1 MRGARVRRRSPRA
14 ENVFVLQQLPELDV
28 RERQVLRFTAT
39 FCAEQGHLPSAA
51 EIAIGC
57 GIGSPATATRALR
70 ALERR
75 GLIERDPEYPRL
87 ARVPIEFPS
96 CRPEL
101 ELALVEIAVH
111 ESRGNLDILREALR
125 WAPDAEAIA
134 FLHREGVARATLLRA
149 YEEARGRLRA
159 QGVVL
164 APAVQQ
170 LVDIQPDLIRRRHAQ
185 ITGWDTYCVYSAA
198 ISLLARRYTTTID
211 QVGLPLLEPV
221 WVSEALVYDGERRLD
236 RAHAAQQAGSAEATA
251 IVAALVDDLFEVF
264 EALVATFPE
273 LTLPPVSEPARVLD
287 AVAEPA

>member
-1 MRGARVRRRSPRA
+1 VLRRAARTNLIVMDLVPSD
-14 ENVFVLQQLPELDV
+14 LDV

-39 FCAEQGHLPSAA
+39 FCAEKGHLPSAA

-75 GLIERDPEYPRL
+75 GLIERDPDYPRL
-87 ARVPIEFPS
+87 ARVTIEFPA

-101 ELALVEIAVH
+101 ELALVEIAMH
-111 ESRGNLDILREALR
+111 ESRGNLDIVREALR
-125 WAPDAEAIA
+125 WAPDADAIA

-149 YEEARGRLRA
+149 YEEARARLRA

-164 APAVQQ
+164 APEVQQ
-170 LVDIQPDLIRRRHAQ
+170 LVDGQQDVIRRRHAR

-198 ISLLARRYTTTID
+198 ISLLARAYTTTLD

-236 RAHAAQQAGSAEATA
+236 RAYAAHHSTSAEATA
-251 IVAALVDDLFEVF
+251 LVAALVDDLSVMFS
-264 EALVATFPE
+264 ALIAPFPE
-273 LTLPPVSEPARVLD
+273 LTLPAASDSARVLD
-287 AVAEPA
+287 AVAELA